1 MTVKECYEMVGG
13 DYEGVLSRLRKDERI
28 EKFALKFL
36 DDGSY
41 QLLCDSLAAGNYDEA
56 FRASHTIK
64 GVCQNLGFDKLH
76 VSADALTE
84 KLRAKDTDGLE
95 AYIDCL
101 KEDYAVTIQA
111 IQGLLK

>member
-1 MTVKECYEMVGG
+1 MTVKECYEMMGG
-13 DYEGVLSRLRKDERI
+13 DYEGVFSRLRKDERI

-84 KLRAKDTDGLE
+84 KSRAKDTDGLE